1 MVKRHKGNQVI
12 LFLPAY
18 FEWLAGHISYYNYI
32 SKDSCIVGEQQHKE
46 CKLLPCFLS
55 LLLIGFGT
63 LTLCSQCT
71 MHTTAFAGGVWGFLI
86 WSLRCN
92 VMHPMWILGDWT
104 FRPNGEFVPR
114 FAFAIKFVQKIPLL
128 TAGPFLCAWPWFT
141 GFRDAE

>member
-1 MVKRHKGNQVI
+1 MMCMHRSTDGLMVSAFFIRMLLECSLSIFIRFLVSFCTVVKRHKGNQVI

-71 MHTTAFAGGVWGFLI
+71 MHTTAFAGGV
-86 WSLRCN
+86 
-92 VMHPMWILGDWT
+92 
-104 FRPNGEFVPR
+104 
-114 FAFAIKFVQKIPLL
+114 
-128 TAGPFLCAWPWFT
+128 
-141 GFRDAE
+141 